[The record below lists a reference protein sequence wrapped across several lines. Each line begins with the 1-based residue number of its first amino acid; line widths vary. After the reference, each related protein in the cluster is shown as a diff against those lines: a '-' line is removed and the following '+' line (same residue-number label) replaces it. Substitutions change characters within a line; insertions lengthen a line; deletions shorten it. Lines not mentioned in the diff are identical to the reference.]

1 MKFFKFIGSKI
12 ANFFHFLA
20 YCWLYLICK
29 VFMPS
34 KICGKDNIDEN
45 DEARVFLSNHL
56 ELYGPVVMHVHFP
69 IKKKAIWIHEFMLD
83 KDKIEQ
89 QMAYGFVE
97 LHFKWIPKFI
107 KKGIV
112 KIFKHF
118 LFYVL
123 KNKVNGISVSRE
135 NSRELIATMKK
146 TYEKIQ
152 EGNSIIIFPEKLYQ
166 NEGVGELL
174 AGFTTIAKYVYKKSG
189 KCVSFYPVYVDKK
202 HHKTHIGKPI
212 KYNPSDENYSDNIT
226 QYIYTAINQLSAE
239 PRKKLDTAT
248 QNIIN

>member
-1 MKFFKFIGSKI
+1 MKFFRFIGRKI
-12 ANFFHFLA
+12 ANAFHFMA
-20 YCWLYLICK
+20 YCLLYFICK
-29 VFMPS
+29 VFMPN
-34 KICGKDNIDEN
+34 KVYGKENIKEN

-56 ELYGPVVMHVHFP
+56 ELYGPIVMHVHFP
-69 IKKKAIWIHEFMLD
+69 IKKKAIWIHEYMLN
-83 KDKIEQ
+83 KDKIEE

-107 KKGIV
+107 KRAIV

-118 LFYVL
+118 LLYVL

-135 NSRELIATMKK
+135 NSRDLVATMKN
-146 TYEKIQ
+146 TYQKIE

-189 KCVSFYPVYVDKK
+189 KKVSFYPVYIDKK
-202 HHKTHIGKPI
+202 HGKTHIGNPI
-212 KYNPSDENYSDNIT
+212 KYDPTDEYYSDNIT
-226 QYIYTAINQLSAE
+226 EYIYTAINKLSAKSQKMGKVVPE
-239 PRKKLDTAT
+239 VG
-248 QNIIN
+248 N